1 MSSDIKIKV
10 QSFGRFL
17 SNMVM
22 PNIGAFIAWGII
34 TALFIPT
41 GWLPNETLAKL
52 VGPMITYLLPLLIG
66 YTGGKLVGGERG
78 GVVGAITTMG
88 VIVGA
93 DMPMFLGSMIA
104 GPLGGWCIKHFDR
117 WVDGKIKSG
126 FEMLVNNFSAGI
138 IGMIL
143 AILAFL
149 GIGPIVEALSKML
162 AAGVNFMVVHDMLP
176 LASIFVEPAKILFL
190 NNAINHGIFSPL
202 GIQQSHELGKS
213 IFFLIEANPGPGM
226 GVLLAYMFFGRGSAK
241 QSAGGAAIIHFL
253 GGIHEIY
260 FPYVLMN
267 PRLILAVI
275 LGGMTGVFTLTI
287 LGGGLVS
294 PASPGSILAVLAMT
308 PKGAYFANIA
318 GVCAAMAVS
327 FVVSAI
333 LLKTSKVK
341 EEDDI
346 EAATRRMQDMKA
358 ESKGASPLS
367 AGDVTNDLS
376 HVRKIIVACDAGVFM
391 SSDIKIKVQSF
402 GRFLSNMVMPNIG
415 AFIAW
420 GIITALFIPTGWL
433 PNETLAKLVGP
444 MITYLLPLL
453 IGYTGGKLVGGERGG
468 VVGAITTM
476 GVIVGADMPMFLG
489 SMIAG
494 PLGGWCIKHFD
505 RWVDGKI
512 KSGFEMLVNNFS
524 AGIIGMILA
533 ILAFLGIGPIVEA
546 LSKMLAAGVNFMVVH
561 DMLPLASI
569 FVEPAKILFLNNAIN
584 HGIFSPLGIQQSHE
598 LGKSIF
604 FLIEANPGPGMG
616 VLLAYM
622 FFGRGSAKQSAG
634 GAAIIHFLG
643 GIHEIYFPYVLM
655 NPRLILAV
663 ILGGMT
669 GVFTLT
675 ILGGGLVSPASP
687 GSILAVLAMT
697 PKGAYFANIAGVCAA
712 MAVSFVVSAILL
724 KTSKVKEEDDIE
736 AATRRMQDM
745 KAESKGASPLSA
757 GDVTNDL
764 SHVRKIIVAC
774 DAGMGSSAMGAG
786 VLRKKIQDAG
796 LSQISVTNSAINNLP
811 PDVDLVITHRDL
823 TERAMRQV
831 PQAQH
836 ISLTNFLDSGL
847 YTSLTERL
855 VAAQRH
861 TANEEKV
868 KDSLKDSFD
877 DSSANLF
884 KLGAE
889 NIFLGRKAAT
899 KEEAIRFAGE
909 QLVKGGYVEP
919 EYVQAMLDR
928 EKLTPTYLGESIAV
942 PHGTVEAKDR
952 VLKTGVVFCQYPEG
966 VRFGEEED
974 DIARLVIGIAA
985 RNNEH
990 IQVITSLTN
999 ALDDESVIERLAH
1012 TTSVDEVLELL
1023 AGRK

>member
-1 MSSDIKIKV
+1 MSSDIKIRV

-66 YTGGKLVGGERG
+66 YTGGRLVGGDRG

-93 DMPMFLGSMIA
+93 DMPMFLGAMIA
-104 GPLGGWCIKHFDR
+104 GPLGGLCIKKFDAA
-117 WVDGKIKSG
+117 VDGKIKSG

-143 AILAFL
+143 ALLAFL
-149 GIGPIVEALSKML
+149 AIGPAVEVLSRGL

-202 GIQQSHELGKS
+202 GIQQSNELGKS

-226 GVLLAYMFFGRGSAK
+226 GVLLAYMFFGRGSAR

-267 PRLILAVI
+267 PRLLIAVI
-275 LGGMTGVFTLTI
+275 LGGMTGVFTLSV

-318 GVCAAMAVS
+318 AIFAALAVS
-327 FVVSAI
+327 FVISAI

-341 EEDDI
+341 EEDD
-346 EAATRRMQDMKA
+346 
-358 ESKGASPLS
+358 
-367 AGDVTNDLS
+367 
-376 HVRKIIVACDAGVFM
+376 
-391 SSDIKIKVQSF
+391 
-402 GRFLSNMVMPNIG
+402 
-415 AFIAW
+415 
-420 GIITALFIPTGWL
+420 
-433 PNETLAKLVGP
+433 
-444 MITYLLPLL
+444 
-453 IGYTGGKLVGGERGG
+453 
-468 VVGAITTM
+468 
-476 GVIVGADMPMFLG
+476 
-489 SMIAG
+489 
-494 PLGGWCIKHFD
+494 
-505 RWVDGKI
+505 
-512 KSGFEMLVNNFS
+512 
-524 AGIIGMILA
+524 
-533 ILAFLGIGPIVEA
+533 
-546 LSKMLAAGVNFMVVH
+546 
-561 DMLPLASI
+561 
-569 FVEPAKILFLNNAIN
+569 
-584 HGIFSPLGIQQSHE
+584 
-598 LGKSIF
+598 
-604 FLIEANPGPGMG
+604 
-616 VLLAYM
+616 
-622 FFGRGSAKQSAG
+622 
-634 GAAIIHFLG
+634 
-643 GIHEIYFPYVLM
+643 
-655 NPRLILAV
+655 
-663 ILGGMT
+663 
-669 GVFTLT
+669 
-675 ILGGGLVSPASP
+675 
-687 GSILAVLAMT
+687 
-697 PKGAYFANIAGVCAA
+697 
-712 MAVSFVVSAILL
+712 
-724 KTSKVKEEDDIE
+724 DIE
-736 AATRRMQDM
+736 AATRRVQDM
-745 KAESKGASPLSA
+745 KAQSKGASALA
-757 GDVTNDL
+757 TGDVTNDL

-786 VLRKKIQDAG
+786 VLRKKVQDAG
-796 LSQISVTNSAINNLP
+796 LTNISVTNSAINSLP
-811 PDVDLVITHRDL
+811 SDVDLVITHRDL

-847 YTSLTERL
+847 YTNLTERL

-861 TANEEKV
+861 ADNTVKV
-868 KDSLKDSFD
+868 QSSLQDSFD
-877 DSSANLF
+877 TSNSNLF
-884 KLGAE
+884 KLSAE
-889 NIFLGRKAAT
+889 NVFLGRTASN

-909 QLVKGGYVEP
+909 QLVKGGYVQP
-919 EYVQAMLDR
+919 EYVEAMLER

-952 VLKTGVVFCQYPEG
+952 VLKTGVVFCQYPQG
-966 VRFGEEED
+966 VLFGEEPED
-974 DIARLVIGIAA
+974 VARLVIGIAA

-999 ALDDESVIERLAH
+999 ALDDETVIERLAN
-1012 TTSVDEVLELL
+1012 TTSVEEVLALL
-1023 AGRK
+1023 KA

>member
-104 GPLGGWCIKHFDR
+104 GPLGGWAIKKFDV

-149 GIGPIVEALSKML
+149 GIGPAVEVLSKIL
-162 AAGVNFMVVHDMLP
+162 AAGVNFMVAHEMLP

-287 LGGGLVS
+287 LNGGLVS

-318 GVCAAMAVS
+318 AIIAAMAVS
-327 FVVSAI
+327 FVVAAV

-358 ESKGASPLS
+358 QSKGGATPLA
-367 AGDVTNDLS
+367 AGDV
-376 HVRKIIVACDAGVFM
+376 A
-391 SSDIKIKVQSF
+391 
-402 GRFLSNMVMPNIG
+402 
-415 AFIAW
+415 
-420 GIITALFIPTGWL
+420 
-433 PNETLAKLVGP
+433 
-444 MITYLLPLL
+444 
-453 IGYTGGKLVGGERGG
+453 
-468 VVGAITTM
+468 
-476 GVIVGADMPMFLG
+476 
-489 SMIAG
+489 
-494 PLGGWCIKHFD
+494 
-505 RWVDGKI
+505 
-512 KSGFEMLVNNFS
+512 
-524 AGIIGMILA
+524 
-533 ILAFLGIGPIVEA
+533 
-546 LSKMLAAGVNFMVVH
+546 
-561 DMLPLASI
+561 
-569 FVEPAKILFLNNAIN
+569 
-584 HGIFSPLGIQQSHE
+584 
-598 LGKSIF
+598 
-604 FLIEANPGPGMG
+604 
-616 VLLAYM
+616 
-622 FFGRGSAKQSAG
+622 
-634 GAAIIHFLG
+634 
-643 GIHEIYFPYVLM
+643 
-655 NPRLILAV
+655 
-663 ILGGMT
+663 
-669 GVFTLT
+669 
-675 ILGGGLVSPASP
+675 
-687 GSILAVLAMT
+687 
-697 PKGAYFANIAGVCAA
+697 
-712 MAVSFVVSAILL
+712 
-724 KTSKVKEEDDIE
+724 
-736 AATRRMQDM
+736 
-745 KAESKGASPLSA
+745 
-757 GDVTNDL
+757 NDL

-786 VLRKKIQDAG
+786 VLRKKVQDAG
-796 LSQISVTNSAINNLP
+796 LSNISVTNSAINNLP

-855 VAAQRH
+855 VSAQRH
-861 TANEEKV
+861 TDNEEKV
-868 KDSLKDSFD
+868 RDSLKDSFD
-877 DSSANLF
+877 ASDTNLF

-899 KEEAIRFAGE
+899 KEEAILFAGE
-909 QLVKGGYVEP
+909 QLVKGGYVEQ

-928 EKLTPTYLGESIAV
+928 EKLTSTYLGESIAV
-942 PHGTVEAKDR
+942 PHGTIEAKDR
-952 VLKTGVVFCQYPEG
+952 VLKTGIVFCQYPEG

-974 DIARLVIGIAA
+974 DVARLVIGIAA

-999 ALDDESVIERLAH
+999 ALDDESVIERLAK
-1012 TTSVDEVLELL
+1012 TTSVEEVLTLL
-1023 AGRK
+1023 KA